1 MKKKTIRTPE
11 EKKNLI
17 RRLNVAAGQVK
28 GVANMVENDRTCDEI
43 LIQLAA
49 ISKSLKVVG
58 KETLKI
64 YLQTCV
70 VDEIKKDNPE
80 ILKEVMDLFR
90 RLE

>member
-49 ISKSLKVVG
+49 ISKSLN
-58 KETLKI
+58 L
-64 YLQTCV
+64 YL
-70 VDEIKKDNPE
+70 DLHPDD
-80 ILKEVMDLFR
+80 KEVMDLFR